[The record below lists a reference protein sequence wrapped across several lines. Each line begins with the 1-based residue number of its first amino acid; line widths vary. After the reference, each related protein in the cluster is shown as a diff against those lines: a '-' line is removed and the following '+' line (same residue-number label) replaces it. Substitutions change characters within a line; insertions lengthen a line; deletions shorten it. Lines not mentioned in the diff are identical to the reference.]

1 MDWDV
6 KGKVFTTFFTTKG
19 GKGTELGLLTTQKIV
34 QEHGGRIEVESGAG
48 KGSTFRM
55 RFAHKRLQAIAE
67 AAADGK
73 EGFEKV
79 KLNKPDLITLDITIP
94 EESGVRMYRDLH
106 QDAETAKIPVIIV
119 TGVSHEFKRF
129 IETRRQVPPPAGYFE
144 KPINREEFL
153 GKVKEILH
161 A

>member
-1 MDWDV
+1 MIEKNGKTVVVVDDEADV
-6 KGKVFTTFFTTKG
+6 VAYLST
-19 GKGTELGLLTTQKIV
+19 LLTD
-34 QEHGGRIEVESGAG
+34 SGYRVL
-48 KGSTFRM
+48 T
-55 RFAHKRLQAIAE
+55 
-67 AAADGK
+67 AADGR

-79 KLNKPDLITLDITIP
+79 KLNKPDLITLDITMP

-106 QDAETAKIPVIIV
+106 QDEETAKIPVIIV

-144 KPINREEFL
+144 KPIDREEFL
-153 GKVKEILH
+153 DKVKEILH